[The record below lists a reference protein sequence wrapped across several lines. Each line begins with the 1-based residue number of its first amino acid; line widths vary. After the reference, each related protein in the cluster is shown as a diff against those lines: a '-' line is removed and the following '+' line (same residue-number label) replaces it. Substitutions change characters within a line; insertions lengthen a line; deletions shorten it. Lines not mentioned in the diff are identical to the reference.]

1 MDFIN
6 MIKAYILVLTYVG
19 NLKTVLEE
27 MRKIENLES
36 IAVVAGDYDI
46 IIKVEVE
53 ELEDLMEITNKIHSI
68 KGVKRTNTQVIE
80 KEIRE

>member
-1 MDFIN
+1 
-6 MIKAYILVLTYVG
+6 MIKAYILITTYVG

-27 MRKIENLES
+27 MRKLKDIES

-46 IIKVEVE
+46 IIKAKVNTLE
-53 ELEDLMEITNKIHSI
+53 ELMELTDKIHEI

-80 KEIRE
+80 KEMEVET

>member
-1 MDFIN
+1 

-19 NLKTVLEE
+19 NLNTVLEE

-46 IIKVEVE
+46 IVKVEVE
-53 ELEDLMEITNKIHSI
+53 EVEELMEVTNKIHSI

>member
-1 MDFIN
+1 MDFKN

-19 NLKTVLEE
+19 NLNTVLEE

-46 IIKVEVE
+46 IVKVEVE
-53 ELEDLMEITNKIHSI
+53 EVEELMEVTNKIHSI

>member
-1 MDFIN
+1 
-6 MIKAYILVLTYVG
+6 MIKAYILILTYVG
-19 NLKTVLEE
+19 NLHTVLEE

-46 IIKVEVE
+46 IVKVEVE
-53 ELEDLMEITNKIHSI
+53 KLEDLMDITNKIHSI